1 MRTQR
6 ITKSILK
13 YPGSKWSIVNWIIGF
28 FPEHHSYLEPKLIGE
43 SCTGFEQV
51 YPRRLY
57 KELGQSAV
65 YGRRVHMLVDEDGYR
80 KELPINLIASWLYGT
95 DIHQNP
101 ILGDVLIVREVLREG
116 SIDIIG
122 LEKRQGMELF
132 QKFMLFS

>member
-1 MRTQR
+1 MQ
-6 ITKSILK
+6 KILIK
-13 YPGSKWSIVNWIIGF
+13 IYTDNRVDILAFPDDSGSGIYEKLN
-28 FPEHHSYLEPKLIGE
+28 KLIGE

-122 LEKRQGMELF
+122 LEERQGMELF